1 MKYIAIIL
9 ISMLFAYPVNAQ
21 DIEKMHAFF
30 NQDSTL
36 VGYKNAKGEIVI
48 PAKIDA
54 SFGIP
59 DSFQNIISVLEPT
72 KDDRILSYFFDKR
85 GKKGREG

>member
-36 VGYKNAKGEIVI
+36 VGYKTLRVK
-48 PAKIDA
+48 
-54 SFGIP
+54 S
-59 DSFQNIISVLEPT
+59 
-72 KDDRILSYFFDKR
+72 
-85 GKKGREG
+85 